1 MHKQETYD
9 RVGRLYDLLDLPF
22 EHGRYKPL
30 RQTLFDG
37 VSGSLLDAGVGTGRN
52 FPYYPAGSP
61 VVGID
66 LSPAMLMRAQR
77 RRNALGTAVELREMN
92 VMEMEFSDDS
102 FDAVVSTFLFCV
114 LDAKDQEPAL
124 KELRRVCRPNGTI
137 HILEYAYSENPW
149 RRFVMKLW
157 APWVRFAY
165 GAEFDRNTEQYL
177 NGAGLE
183 LVERVFLYKDI
194 IKLLTVRPQSR

>member
-92 VMEMEFSDDS
+92 VMEMEF
-102 FDAVVSTFLFCV
+102 F
-114 LDAKDQEPAL
+114 
-124 KELRRVCRPNGTI
+124 RR
-137 HILEYAYSENPW
+137 
-149 RRFVMKLW
+149 
-157 APWVRFAY
+157 
-165 GAEFDRNTEQYL
+165 
-177 NGAGLE
+177 
-183 LVERVFLYKDI
+183 
-194 IKLLTVRPQSR
+194 